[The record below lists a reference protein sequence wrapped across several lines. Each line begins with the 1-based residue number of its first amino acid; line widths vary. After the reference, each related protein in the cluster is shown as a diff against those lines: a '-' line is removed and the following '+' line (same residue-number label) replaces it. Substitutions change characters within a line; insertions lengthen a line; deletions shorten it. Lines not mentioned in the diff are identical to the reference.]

1 MRTRRQVLALLGL
14 LLAATLVSSC
24 VTQRVKCS
32 MAPDAGS
39 FVGSVVEIHGSAVTF
54 RVETVQRNTS
64 AIAAEFPRPVEGH
77 HVVVHYQ
84 DHDEQFLHVGE
95 RYSVKV
101 WPING
106 FSSSVHTANHAC
118 SGGTVHADGTAID
131 TSLLRQPHAR
141 RVFLVSVAALAV
153 VGLFA
158 AAWMLRKRRRQ
169 TKNVEEL
176 VRSAS

>member
-1 MRTRRQVLALLGL
+1 VPARLRPTLLVGL
-14 LLAATLVSSC
+14 LAVAAF
-24 VTQRVKCS
+24 VTGCDPGRVICDYAADS
-32 MAPDAGS
+32 GT
-39 FVGSVVEIHGSAVTF
+39 FVGRLVERHGSAATF
-54 RVETVQRNTS
+54 LVETVQPNAS
-64 AIAAEFPRPVEGH
+64 ALAADLSRPVEGD

-101 WPING
+101 WPIKR
-106 FSSSVHTANHAC
+106 FFSSVHTANHPC
-118 SGGTVHADGTAID
+118 SGGTVHADGIAID
-131 TSLLRQPHAR
+131 TSLLHQPHAL
-141 RVFLVSVAALAV
+141 RVLLDFVAALTV

-169 TKNVEEL
+169 QKNVEKL